1 MRITMMSISLLQIVC
16 FTLISTMQLIQVQSE
31 GSKERFDA
39 ILAQFGFSGIPV
51 QAKSFAS
58 TLPKKLST
66 SLEREGEN
74 VIPDGRVYQVED
86 KFYSFAAKR
95 KMIPIKSIHKKVKSQ
110 GGPFTIHPG
119 TGVKVPNPQLLNE
132 RIRNPIFKSRY
143 PRRRNI
149 K

>member
-1 MRITMMSISLLQIVC
+1 MC
-16 FTLISTMQLIQVQSE
+16 FTLVSTMQIIYVQSE

-39 ILAQFGFSGIPV
+39 ILAQFGFSGIPERT
-51 QAKSFAS
+51 KSFAS
-58 TLPKKLST
+58 NLPEMLSK
-66 SLEREGEN
+66 SLEREEEN

-86 KFYSFAAKR
+86 KFYSFAVKR
-95 KMIPIKSIHKKVKSQ
+95 KMIPIKSIHKKVKSA

-132 RIRNPIFKSRY
+132 RIKNPIFKSRY